1 MHSPMTYLS
10 YTDTRRHLRD
20 ALNTAEAGVP
30 VGISRRDRR
39 VALVDVSL
47 LLELLTSCPQVQ
59 RPEAVAEDGGWS
71 VLLPGTPIAAEGDSL
86 DDAVEELIVALREYA
101 EDWIERLKNAPNHAD
116 NWPLVQLVCLS
127 TDANLADWIRGSD
140 R

>member
-1 MHSPMTYLS
+1 MTFLS
-10 YTDTRRHLRD
+10 FTDTRRHLRD
-20 ALNTAEAGVP
+20 ALNAAEAGVP
-30 VGISRRDRR
+30 VGISRRDSR
-39 VALVDVSL
+39 VALVDVGL
-47 LLELLTSCPQVQ
+47 LQELLTSCPQVQ
-59 RPEAVAEDGGWS
+59 SPEAVAEDGGWT

-101 EDWIERLKNAPNHAD
+101 EDWIERLKHAPNHAD

-127 TDANLADWIRGSD
+127 TDAKLADWIRGSD